1 MSMATFRANRQRSIP
16 KFSPKHLQKIVGPL
30 ISGPSGI
37 LTLQDAM
44 HCLPRKQLSEPP
56 QAYQDGGGLFSFP
69 DWSYPRTDQ
78 SDPFKELRQSF
89 FHMIL
94 QNSYHKRLLCHF
106 HMGDPNPHFLTKNWS
121 HFNNVWCVGCKSATW
136 QSTGPLE
143 SINQCIWGS
152 CNLFLHFWMMK
163 TITFSNRLSKGF
175 PLDSAMIFHHPTA
188 LPRNRRMTIWVA
200 NHLAFI
206 WTIGV
211 SSSDRPELAD
221 ELVQSEVNQG
231 WVEPF
236 NGSIE
241 DAQTRWPTGVAIG
254 RLGIAISDSRDPRL
268 VVDSSI
274 CGTNSSCSVREHQA
288 LPTSKD
294 VLRTFPLRDNDE
306 EVGGLSLDIKA
317 AHKRVVI
324 RESERGLL
332 GFSHAGRLYFYRAA
346 PFGAIFSAHWW
357 GRLGGF
363 LVRLWHLLIY
373 IKHAPWLYVDDFLFS
388 QNWQVL
394 PLSSAFICI
403 FFQLMKIPISWK
415 KSVIAKELQ
424 WIGWRFNFSAGLV
437 SLDPNKR
444 KKLINLI
451 DAISGKTYIH
461 KRDIERFLGLAMWVN
476 PTIFGYANHASTFLC
491 WLVFTSCLIIQ
502 HWSGNVARTLE
513 PLGWQTA
520 VHINSSRHGDP
531 RHGIL
536 VSVRHQQVFNKAD
549 LERIRLSERR
559 IWLRIRKPNSSK
571 RSLSKSSV
579 RCLQLLRTWTL
590 NLCPTRSMYPKPI
603 WPGFSAADACA
614 TGSTCQIGGFIEL
627 EDSRLW
633 FSERFT
639 VADITALGLPMR
651 LEAQKDIACYET
663 LAQMALLHIFAFQY
677 PHQRLRVILP
687 TVSDNTSAE
696 AGVNQLFI
704 TSEPLCFFLEKI
716 GQLSSSLNVDMDTSH
731 ISGVDNVTADLLSTW
746 DFESIL
752 PTGFNQSNRVKLTL
766 SDLWMTKSSLRVV
779 PPNL

>member
-1 MSMATFRANRQRSIP
+1 M
-16 KFSPKHLQKIVGPL
+16 
-30 ISGPSGI
+30 
-37 LTLQDAM
+37 D
-44 HCLPRKQLSEPP
+44 
-56 QAYQDGGGLFSFP
+56 
-69 DWSYPRTDQ
+69 
-78 SDPFKELRQSF
+78 
-89 FHMIL
+89 
-94 QNSYHKRLLCHF
+94 
-106 HMGDPNPHFLTKNWS
+106 NW
-121 HFNNVWCVGCKSATW
+121 
-136 QSTGPLE
+136 
-143 SINQCIWGS
+143 
-152 CNLFLHFWMMK
+152 
-163 TITFSNRLSKGF
+163 R
-175 PLDSAMIFHHPTA
+175 
-188 LPRNRRMTIWVA
+188 
-200 NHLAFI
+200 
-206 WTIGV
+206 
-211 SSSDRPELAD
+211 SSSDRPELTA

-236 NGSIE
+236 SGSIE

-254 RLGIAISDSRDPRL
+254 RLGIAVSDSRDPRL

-306 EVGGLSLDIKA
+306 ELGGLSLDIKA

-332 GFSHAGRLYFYRAA
+332 GFSHAGRLYFYRVA

-363 LVRLWHLLIY
+363 MVRLWHLLIY
-373 IKHAPWLYVDDFLFS
+373 IKHALWLYVDDFLFS

-403 FFQLMKIPISWK
+403 FFQLMKIPVSWK

-437 SLDPNKR
+437 SLDPAKR

-461 KRDIERFLGLAMWVN
+461 KRDIERFLGLAMWVTQLFSGMR
-476 PTIFGYANHASTFLC
+476 PMLQHFYADLFSSPASLYSVDPGMWPSLWNHLDDKLQFISTPPGTGL
-491 WLVFTSCLIIQ
+491 
-502 HWSGNVARTLE
+502 
-513 PLGWQTA
+513 PK
-520 VHINSSRHGDP
+520 
-531 RHGIL
+531 HGIL
-536 VSVRHQQVFNKAD
+536 VSVRHQQVFSKAD
-549 LERIRLSERR
+549 LERIRLPEVR
-559 IWLRIRKPNSSK
+559 IWLRIRNPNSSK
-571 RSLSKSSV
+571 RSLSKASV
-579 RCLQLLRTWTL
+579 RYLQLLRTWIL

-614 TGSTCQIGGFIEL
+614 MGSTFQIGGFIEL
-627 EDSRLW
+627 DDSRLW

-696 AGVNQLFI
+696 AGVNQLFT

-731 ISGVDNVTADLLSTW
+731 ISGVDNVTADLLSRW

-752 PTGFNQSNRVKLTL
+752 PTGFTQSNPLKLTF
-766 SDLWMTKSSLRVV
+766 SDLWITKSSLRVV
-779 PPNL
+779 PPNLQLLWSLPSS